1 MIWYDWLVSTA
12 ELQSAVRRCYK
23 ETHPLQNQKGVSDM
37 KAFVFALAL
46 GTAVVAHQA
55 AAHHSFDG
63 SFSRA
68 NLVMM
73 SGKVTEFHLTNPHSF
88 FKLSVPDS
96 NGREAL
102 WHVETTSAS
111 RLEANGWTAESIKP
125 GDELVVAG
133 YLAKDGH
140 PYLKMEWIRRTDG
153 RALALWLPGP
163 LMPLKGA

>member
-1 MIWYDWLVSTA
+1 
-12 ELQSAVRRCYK
+12 
-23 ETHPLQNQKGVSDM
+23 M

-46 GTAVVAHQA
+46 GTAAVAHQA

-68 NLVMM
+68 SLVMM
-73 SGKVTEFHLTNPHSF
+73 TGKVTEFHLTNPHSY
-88 FKLSVPDS
+88 FKLSVKDADG
-96 NGREAL
+96 NEEL
-102 WHVETTSAS
+102 WHVETTSAR
-111 RLEANGWTAESIKP
+111 RLEPNGWTAESIKP

-140 PYLKMEWIRRTDG
+140 PYMKMEWVRGADG

-163 LMPLKGA
+163 VMPLNGA